1 VKKGAAAFVG
11 CGGPRL
17 RVAVVDDVGDD
28 GAHARHGGASIWA
41 RWPRGRSGTAAMAF
55 GGRIWEEKRR
65 RGERG
70 EEGRV
75 SEAARG
81 NAWALP
87 LSSRASV
94 GVEVSPNGRSS
105 SRRPW
110 SRRHGDG
117 EQVRGLGSATVALG
131 PQVPRGNSLL
141 FLLLFK

>member
-1 VKKGAAAFVG
+1 VAGIAGSSPESVKKGAAAFVG

-28 GAHARHGGASIWA
+28 GAHARHGGASTWG

-75 SEAARG
+75 SEASGGERPG
-81 NAWALP
+81 GMDGGVLIP
-87 LSSRASV
+87 SCV
-94 GVEVSPNGRSS
+94 GGRRRVGRSPVRAYPATGTTTA
-105 SRRPW
+105 RRG
-110 SRRHGDG
+110 GDG
-117 EQVRGLGSATVALG
+117 LGRLG
-131 PQVPRGNSLL
+131 RAPGDR
-141 FLLLFK
+141 